1 MFSRLVFIN
10 FKIIISSSNTSKSQQ
25 CYSCDYFKDCQGGCM
40 NEAIEQ
46 TEEGLY
52 GKTLYCSIW
61 KKLFKKIMKTQIE
74 TGMPYLFFKDTV
86 NGMNPNKH
94 DGMIGSGNLCQESFS
109 NFSPTSYYK
118 FSNLRYFFLK
128 SHIYIGT

>member
-1 MFSRLVFIN
+1 MNSSISPYLIEGPETYVEKQTKPLCNVPELVR
-10 FKIIISSSNTSKSQQ
+10 
-25 CYSCDYFKDCQGGCM
+25 G
-40 NEAIEQ
+40 NEAIDDGNYLLDN
-46 TEEGLY
+46 EE
-52 GKTLYCSIW
+52 KE
-61 KKLFKKIMKTQIE
+61 KLFKKIMKTQIE